1 MMTYSLSKEKI
12 NSIEKIKE
20 EVINL
25 TNKDLSEDKIFYD
38 NIYWER
44 QVDLFDDDYNIGYEI
59 SIPSIIDSIYSE
71 EELWDYIDETM
82 KKIEMDSRIREDLW
96 EDNYRIIWIFKN
108 PSETLFKLLTEYDFE
123 YAVIN

>member
-38 NIYWER
+38 NIY
-44 QVDLFDDDYNIGYEI
+44 
-59 SIPSIIDSIYSE
+59 
-71 EELWDYIDETM
+71 
-82 KKIEMDSRIREDLW
+82 
-96 EDNYRIIWIFKN
+96 
-108 PSETLFKLLTEYDFE
+108 
-123 YAVIN
+123 

>member
-38 NIYWER
+38 NIYGER

-71 EELWDYIDETM
+71 EELGDYIDETM
-82 KKIEMDSRIREDLW
+82 KKIEMDSRIREDLG

>member
-1 MMTYSLSKEKI
+1 
-12 NSIEKIKE
+12 
-20 EVINL
+20 
-25 TNKDLSEDKIFYD
+25 LSEDKIFYD